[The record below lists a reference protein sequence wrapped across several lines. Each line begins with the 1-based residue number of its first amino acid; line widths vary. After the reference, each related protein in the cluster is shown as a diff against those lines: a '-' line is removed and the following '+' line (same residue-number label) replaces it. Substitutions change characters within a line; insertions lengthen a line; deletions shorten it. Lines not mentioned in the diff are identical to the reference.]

1 MENDTSKKSRKLL
14 RSEDA
19 VTNKELNVEEIFCV
33 KDLLKTGLFEGA
45 SITYISEKKQVYL
58 IYLFY
63 VQFCF

>member
-19 VTNKELNVEEIFCV
+19 VTNKEHNVEEIFCV

-45 SITYISEKKQVYL
+45 SITYISAVDWLKTPQECSKP
-58 IYLFY
+58 
-63 VQFCF
+63 